1 MTLAGGKGYTRLT
14 IYMSLLKLDDK
25 TVRYTVYLLLC
36 IFEIFYNK
44 NVKKKNLPG

>member
-1 MTLAGGKGYTRLT
+1 MTLAGGKRYTRLT

-44 NVKKKNLPG
+44 NI